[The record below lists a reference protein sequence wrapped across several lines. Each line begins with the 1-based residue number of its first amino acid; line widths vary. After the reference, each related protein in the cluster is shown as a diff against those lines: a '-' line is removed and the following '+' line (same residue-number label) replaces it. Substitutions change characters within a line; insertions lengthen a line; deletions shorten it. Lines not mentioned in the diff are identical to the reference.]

1 VVGVEALKFGIE
13 VRRKDAFLRGQLQ
26 CIRKRIVPLAEEPLP
41 VASAALRT
49 IGGFRFRF
57 RFKTVFQVIA
67 KRAQQ
72 CFIGPGMEPPDAVVL
87 VLFFDQAQ
95 PAFAGLGIEDQD
107 AEVHP
112 LVANKIRQ
120 PGSKQ
125 FIDQDAAVL
134 GLFWNLTT

>member
-95 PAFAGLGIEDQD
+95 RRSPVL
-107 AEVHP
+107 
-112 LVANKIRQ
+112 
-120 PGSKQ
+120 GSKTRTPM
-125 FIDQDAAVL
+125 FTHSSRTRFASLVPSSS
-134 GLFWNLTT
+134 LTRMRRCWDYFGI